1 MYYSLEWFIL
11 FLPLVKEVVLMSKV
25 DTNGVSLDHF
35 AQKGPLTNLIR
46 GYNIHSFFIGI
57 WK

>member
-11 FLPLVKEVVLMSKV
+11 FLPLVKEVVLMSKA

-35 AQKGPLTNLIR
+35 SQKGPLTNLIK
-46 GYNIHSFFIGI
+46 GYNIYSFFIGI
-57 WK
+57 

>member
-35 AQKGPLTNLIR
+35 SPKGPLTNLIR
-46 GYNIHSFFIGI
+46 GYNMHSFFTGI
-57 WK
+57 